1 MAVCSRRP
9 RGGATKLGTAALKT
23 ILIADDHDY
32 LRLLVSKTLG
42 GPDYRILEAADGD
55 ETWRLCQNE
64 SIDLLIL
71 DWMMPGRSGIE
82 VVEALRADPATADL
96 RVIMLTARTQAS
108 DRAKAEAIGV
118 TGYLEKPFSPLA
130 LLEMVEKAFG

>member
-1 MAVCSRRP
+1 MARSA
-9 RGGATKLGTAALKT
+9 GMALKT

-42 GPDYRILEAADGD
+42 GPGYRILEARDGD
-55 ETWRLCQNE
+55 EAWRACQE
-64 SIDLLIL
+64 QSVDLLIL

-82 VVEALRADPATADL
+82 VVEALRADPTTAKL
-96 RVIMLTARTQAS
+96 PVLMLTARTQAR
-108 DRAKAEAIGV
+108 DRARAESIGV

-130 LLEMVEKAFG
+130 LLEMVEKVLA